1 MIVGVTCWINGER
14 FDLPKPNR
22 HHNVIR
28 HLVSIGKSGRVRPDG
43 QGFYTDTGEY
53 LGREQAREYALRIGQ
68 VTKTDHQR
76 ELFSEDLW

>member
-1 MIVGVTCWINGER
+1 MIVGVTCWMDGER
-14 FDLPKPNR
+14 FDLPAPNR

-28 HLVSIGKSGRVRPDG
+28 HLVSIGRSGRVKPCD

-53 LGREQAREYALRIGQ
+53 LNREQAREYVLRIGQ
-68 VTKTDHQR
+68 VTTTDHQR